1 MVKEQTSVFLL
12 VKLNELNQPLK
23 YECVSVPYIIVFE
36 LAQMLSLLILLD
48 NLSTDTAFR
57 GVAVAGHSVRRD
69 VSWLDHLLAV
79 GTQHRLHVVFD
90 IVVAVLAL
98 LHSLRCWCTLYL
110 ANAAS
115 LGLGI

>member
-23 YECVSVPYIIVFE
+23 YEYVSVPYIIVFE
-36 LAQMLSLLILLD
+36 LGEMLSLLVFLND
-48 NLSTDTAFR
+48 LSTDTALR

-69 VSWLDHLLAV
+69 ISWLDHLLAV
-79 GTQHRLHVVFD
+79 WTQHRFHVVFV

-98 LHSLRCWCTLYL
+98 LNSLRCWCTLYL
-110 ANAAS
+110 ANSAS